1 MIPIKGI
8 AIWVAECNHLF
19 FTAIRIKLVNLIN
32 RLIAYVKESCRI
44 PHGTF
49 SETKS
54 AAGCFELRISID
66 QVPKLGGYRLQSES
80 ALAGLAQA
88 VARRTDCKYRNNKQ
102 FISHRKLSLTLSHG
116 ARCGLP
122 ISDTKLTPP
131 RDGEGRLFWYVQ
143 HSSDS

>member
-19 FTAIRIKLVNLIN
+19 FTAIRIKLVNFID

-49 SETKS
+49 SEAKS
-54 AAGCFELRISID
+54 AAGCFELRILID

-80 ALAGLAQA
+80 PLAGLAHA

-102 FISHRKLSLTLSHG
+102 FISHRKLSDAQLLG
-116 ARCGLP
+116 KVRP
-122 ISDTKLTPP
+122 RISDMKLTPP
-131 RDGEGRLFWYVQ
+131 RDGEGRLFW
-143 HSSDS
+143 